1 MSNKQ
6 FSKTIGNINNLSNF
20 TCDSATINNLT
31 ANNFIAPIQPT
42 GIYSTSTINN
52 NSLIVGDLGSRNV
65 KQTGV
70 LIDSSNN
77 ITGATSLTGNIKT
90 NSIVSI
96 GANDDIVIDANG
108 GGRVLFNTVIN
119 GGVAISN
126 INSSNLYWIS
136 LTQSQIGSDRVLV
149 SGSYYYGEW
158 QPTIGGHTSGLTGWM
173 PLWVNPGQT
182 TIFGQTSSTA
192 AAINA
197 NKIYVVG
204 NSECTGTF
212 RCPTLIVGGSS
223 VVPGFTPSNL
233 SLNDL
238 TTQSY
243 VTTTTGLNYVICANV
258 IINNGFTITN
268 SSTWVCL
275 ATGTYHF
282 SYNFTSLSGVTD
294 LRLFLEINGFLGLTN
309 SASQYSNSITN
320 FASDFLYQL
329 TAGDSIRILL
339 TCTTTSVVSNANA
352 GYPIRKIN
360 IFRVA

>member
-1 MSNKQ
+1 MATFNK
-6 FSKTIGNINNLSNF
+6 SMGNINNLPNF
-20 TCDSATINNLT
+20 SCDSAIINNLT
-31 ANNFIAPIQPT
+31 ATNFIVPVQPT
-42 GIYSTSTINN
+42 GVYSSSNLTNN
-52 NSLIVGDLGSRNV
+52 TLLIGDVGTRNIKNS
-65 KQTGV
+65 GV
-70 LIDSSNN
+70 LVDSSNN
-77 ITGATSLTGNIKT
+77 ITGVTSLTGNIKT
-90 NSIVSI
+90 NSIISI

-108 GGRVLFNTVIN
+108 AGRILFNTVIN

-126 INSSNLYWIS
+126 INGSNLYWIS
-136 LTQSQIGSDRVLV
+136 LTQSTAGSDRVVV
-149 SGSYYYGEW
+149 SGTFYYNGEF
-158 QPTIGGHTSGLTGWM
+158 QPTIGGHASDLSAWM
-173 PLWVNPGQT
+173 PVWINPGQSS
-182 TIFGQTSSTA
+182 IFGQVQSTV
-192 AAINA
+192 AAINS
-197 NKIYVVG
+197 NKVYIQG
-204 NSECTGTF
+204 NTECTGIL
-212 RCPTLIVGGSS
+212 RCPSLIVGGSS

-238 TTQSY
+238 TSQTY
-243 VTTTTGLNYVICANV
+243 VTTGINYVICSNV
-258 IINNGFTITN
+258 IMNTGFTITN

-320 FASDFLYQL
+320 FAMDFLYQL

-339 TCTTTSVVSNANA
+339 TCITTSVVSNANA